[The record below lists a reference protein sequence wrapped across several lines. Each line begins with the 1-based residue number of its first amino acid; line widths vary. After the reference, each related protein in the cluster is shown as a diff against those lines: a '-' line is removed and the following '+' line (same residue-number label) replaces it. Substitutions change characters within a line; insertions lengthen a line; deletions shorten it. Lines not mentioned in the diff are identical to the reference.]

1 MDASVKG
8 TLAQSVTEAKAAGLA
23 MQSAL
28 RGDILKQQKIIGGL
42 SSADAA
48 EIVGRSRY
56 VSQQQLKLRLMQ
68 SAQERAINQAD
79 VAARVA
85 AEGEKLAAVKASQ
98 LAMLTTI
105 ASRGTVSEMIGRGG
119 GPGGGISGIFR
130 EVLVIFRELGRGNLT
145 RIPGSV
151 TLLAQYLG
159 VLGKLVKSTAQD
171 AVLAAAAQDKLAA
184 SMARAALA
192 AEAKASASRRA
203 AAAETADAAA
213 AQELVAANEAEALTS
228 REAAVAQAQK
238 AEAAITAARIES
250 AAASVTV
257 SPWGWLTAAVVAAGA
272 AAFLTWRHFHR
283 LALEARN
290 LREMLDPLRTRFTE
304 IASAED
310 ESARSHQEFVDWL
323 KKVGA
328 ETESLPEKIEK
339 VIKAMREQARAEQEL
354 ARARGASR
362 TDIEAMEELE
372 LKAELEIVR
381 AAQARASAES
391 DAAKSAAQA
400 ADAAMRGF
408 NVTALAQAKHV
419 ASNAGDIMNAVQDA
433 AQNDPALRELKEALQ
448 AGGIQGGDALA
459 AFLAV
464 NPQFAGTARTAGY
477 KPGMTG
483 EQFVNALQTNLP
495 EEVKIGN
502 LPIPATTLG
511 EATQRFEV
519 SSKAAQRLEQIQ
531 KELADVLADTKTTYG
546 EKLKAVE
553 RLTNEQQDLESALG
567 IKTKYG
573 RQIAEADEQRR
584 RGRGAR
590 SELTERERI
599 GGGTPVI
606 SPELMVQKRMESHLA
621 QIVRNTTGLGS
632 PAGRASREFMHG
644 GNTGVSWHRHDD
656 GQF

>member
-1 MDASVKG
+1 MPGLTLTLGGRMDASVKG

-105 ASRGTVSEMIGRGG
+105 ASRGTVSEMIG
-119 GPGGGISGIFR
+119 PGGGISGIFR

-184 SMARAALA
+184 SMARSALA

-213 AQELVAANEAEALTS
+213 AQELVAANEAEAVTS

-257 SPWGWLTAAVVAAGA
+257 SPLGWMAAAV
-272 AAFLTWRHFHR
+272 
-283 LALEARN
+283 
-290 LREMLDPLRTRFTE
+290 
-304 IASAED
+304 
-310 ESARSHQEFVDWL
+310 
-323 KKVGA
+323 
-328 ETESLPEKIEK
+328 
-339 VIKAMREQARAEQEL
+339 
-354 ARARGASR
+354 
-362 TDIEAMEELE
+362 
-372 LKAELEIVR
+372 
-381 AAQARASAES
+381 
-391 DAAKSAAQA
+391 
-400 ADAAMRGF
+400 
-408 NVTALAQAKHV
+408 
-419 ASNAGDIMNAVQDA
+419 
-433 AQNDPALRELKEALQ
+433 
-448 AGGIQGGDALA
+448 
-459 AFLAV
+459 
-464 NPQFAGTARTAGY
+464 
-477 KPGMTG
+477 
-483 EQFVNALQTNLP
+483 
-495 EEVKIGN
+495 
-502 LPIPATTLG
+502 
-511 EATQRFEV
+511 
-519 SSKAAQRLEQIQ
+519 
-531 KELADVLADTKTTYG
+531 
-546 EKLKAVE
+546 
-553 RLTNEQQDLESALG
+553 
-567 IKTKYG
+567 
-573 RQIAEADEQRR
+573 
-584 RGRGAR
+584 
-590 SELTERERI
+590 
-599 GGGTPVI
+599 
-606 SPELMVQKRMESHLA
+606 
-621 QIVRNTTGLGS
+621 
-632 PAGRASREFMHG
+632 
-644 GNTGVSWHRHDD
+644 
-656 GQF
+656 